1 MLATLT
7 LISILRDTIGLS
19 TRKLLYFEL
28 VTYSHPIAD
37 VYRMSFTKQKAPLAV
52 YDSRYNDLRERAKY
66 LDARK
71 NSMENQLRLERANSY
86 FKSSGL
92 VVQLIGSNV
101 NRSSSKIQSSDRV
114 FTLMTTTG
122 VLVGKIGWDGVF
134 YLDGDVSKLRARGI
148 EVSIVD

>member
-1 MLATLT
+1 MLVTLT
-7 LISILRDTIGLS
+7 LISTFRDTIDLS
-19 TRKLLYFEL
+19 TRKLLHFEL
-28 VTYSHPIAD
+28 VAYSQPIAD
-37 VYRMSFTKQKAPLAV
+37 VYRTSSTQQKAPLAV

-66 LDARK
+66 LDAWK

-101 NRSSSKIQSSDRV
+101 NRSSLEIQSSDRV